1 MAHLTTFRR
10 YDFFFFYT
18 ETATRFIRENKYED
32 ALMKCPAIFPNESER
47 LKALSGYGLDD
58 EQMLKSLDPV
68 VHIASRM
75 FDMPVAAVNM
85 IGNDHVFFAASIGV
99 GEVDM
104 RRDVSFCAHAIT
116 QSDVMV
122 VPDATLDERFHDN
135 PLVTGKTNLRFYA
148 GVPLFSPEGLALGA
162 LCVIDDR
169 PHTDFSLEDRQRLQ
183 ELAKMASDRLELRR
197 IEVSTERTR
206 PPFEEYAGSSS
217 TPVVWFDEH
226 LQIIEWNEA
235 TATSHGYAVQDKHV
249 LQFDRLLPEPDRANF
264 RKLIGRAIEAGSLD
278 RINIPTEVN
287 GLRKDGSEFRFGFS
301 LFGWRDAGHM
311 KFEAILKDLTSQQ
324 REEEE
329 LRQQANIDGLTG
341 LANRGKFYRCVEE
354 VLISPAP
361 ATVLMI
367 DLDGFKD
374 VNDTLGHTL
383 GDAILREVASRLTE
397 LAGSNDV
404 VARIGGDEF
413 AILLVSVF
421 DAHTAMQLADTMITA
436 IAQPINVDGNEVRVA
451 ASCGV
456 ALAPAQA
463 QEALELVGNADLA
476 LFKAKSSGR
485 GRVFMFV
492 PALRM
497 EAMARRLYGLELH
510 RAVDKGEF
518 VLFYQPQIS
527 MSDGSV
533 TGAEALIRWH
543 HPERGIL
550 SPAAF
555 LPALEG
561 GPLAATVGSWI
572 LNEACAQA
580 AYWRRSGASRFRIG
594 VNLFS
599 AQFRVGDLATEVFE
613 TLARHGLPAEA
624 LELEVT
630 ENIVLDNDD
639 IVLGILHRLHEQG
652 VGIAFDDFGT
662 GYASLSLLKSYP
674 LSRIK
679 IDQSFVRGILTS
691 RRDASVIRAII
702 DMARNFDLETIAE
715 GIETEAEYNYLR
727 SEKCDEG
734 QGYLFGKPMSA
745 PQFELMLE
753 IGNSAKA
760 IA

>member
-1 MAHLTTFRR
+1 
-10 YDFFFFYT
+10 
-18 ETATRFIRENKYED
+18 
-32 ALMKCPAIFPNESER
+32 MKCPAKFANESAR
-47 LKALSGYGLDD
+47 LNALADYGLDQ
-58 EQMLKSLDPV
+58 EQMLQSLDPV
-68 VHIASRM
+68 VRIASRM

-85 IGNDHVFFAASIGV
+85 IGSDHVFFAASVGV

-135 PLVTGKTNLRFYA
+135 PLVVGEANLRFYA
-148 GVPLFSPEGLALGA
+148 GVPLLSPDGLALGA

-169 PHTDFSLEDRQRLQ
+169 PHSDFSQEDRQRLL
-183 ELAKMASDRLELRR
+183 ELAKMAADRLELRR
-197 IEVSTERTR
+197 IEVSTERSR
-206 PPFEEYAGSSS
+206 PPFHEYAGSSS
-217 TPVVWFDEH
+217 SAVIWFDEQ
-226 LQIIEWNEA
+226 LQIIEWNNAAAEV
-235 TATSHGYAVQDKHV
+235 SGYKLEDKNA
-249 LQFDRLLPEPDRANF
+249 LQFDLLLPERDRAHF
-264 RKLIGRAIEAGSLD
+264 RALITQAIDAYSLD
-278 RINIPTEVN
+278 QINIPTEVT
-287 GLRKDGSEFRFGFS
+287 GLRKDGSEFRFSFA
-301 LFGWRDAGHM
+301 LFGWRDGGHM
-311 KFEAILKDLTSQQ
+311 KFEAVLKDLSAQQ
-324 REEEE
+324 REEEA

-341 LANRGKFYRCVEE
+341 LANRGKFYRSVEE
-354 VLISPAP
+354 ILISPAP

-383 GDAILREVASRLTE
+383 GDAILCEVANRLSQLVSSE
-397 LAGSNDV
+397 DL

-413 AILLVSVF
+413 AILLANVT
-421 DAHTAMQLADTMITA
+421 DAATAMHVADAVLAA

-456 ALAPAQA
+456 ALAPTQA

-476 LFKAKSSGR
+476 LFKAKSNGR
-485 GRVFMFV
+485 GRVFLFV

-518 VLFYQPQIS
+518 LLFYQPQIN
-527 MSDGSV
+527 MADGTI
-533 TGAEALIRWH
+533 TGAEALIRWL
-543 HPERGIL
+543 HPERGL
-550 SPAAF
+550 LTPAAF

-572 LNEACAQA
+572 LDEACAQA
-580 AYWRRSGASRFRIG
+580 AYWRRSGAPDFRIG
-594 VNLFS
+594 VNLCS
-599 AQFRVGDLATEVFE
+599 AQFRVGDLAAEVME

-639 IVLGILHRLHEQG
+639 IVLEILQRLHQQG

-662 GYASLSLLKSYP
+662 GYASLSLLKTYP

-691 RRDASVIRAII
+691 KRDASVVRAII
-702 DMARNFDLETIAE
+702 DMARNFDLEVIAE
-715 GIETEAEYNYLR
+715 GIETQAEYNYLR
-727 SEKCDEG
+727 REQCDEG
-734 QGYLFGKPMSA
+734 QGYLFGAPMPVS
-745 PQFELMLE
+745 QFELLLG
-753 IGNSAKA
+753 IGSSLKA

>member
-1 MAHLTTFRR
+1 
-10 YDFFFFYT
+10 
-18 ETATRFIRENKYED
+18 
-32 ALMKCPAIFPNESER
+32 MKCPAKFPNESAR
-47 LKALSGYGLDD
+47 LNALADYGLDQ
-58 EQMLKSLDPV
+58 EQMLQSLDPV
-68 VHIASRM
+68 VRIASRM

-85 IGNDHVFFAASIGV
+85 IGSDHVFFAASVGV
-99 GEVDM
+99 GDVDM

-135 PLVTGKTNLRFYA
+135 PLVVGEANLRFYA
-148 GVPLFSPEGLALGA
+148 GVPLLSPDGLALGA

-169 PHTDFSLEDRQRLQ
+169 PHSDFSQEDRQRLL
-183 ELAKMASDRLELRR
+183 ELAKMAADRLELRR
-197 IEVSTERTR
+197 IEVSTERSR
-206 PPFEEYAGSSS
+206 PPFHEYAGSSS
-217 TPVVWFDEH
+217 SAVIWFDEQ
-226 LQIIEWNEA
+226 LQIIEWNNAAAEV
-235 TATSHGYAVQDKHV
+235 SGYKLEDKNA
-249 LQFDRLLPEPDRANF
+249 LQFDLLLPERERAHF
-264 RKLIGRAIEAGSLD
+264 RALITQAIDAYSLD
-278 RINIPTEVN
+278 QINIPTEVT
-287 GLRKDGSEFRFGFS
+287 GLRKDGSEFRFSFA
-301 LFGWRDAGHM
+301 LFGWRDGGHM
-311 KFEAILKDLTSQQ
+311 KFEAVLKDLSAQQ
-324 REEEE
+324 REEEA

-341 LANRGKFYRCVEE
+341 LANRGKFYRSVEE
-354 VLISPAP
+354 ILISPAP

-383 GDAILREVASRLTE
+383 GDAILCEVANRLSQLVSSE
-397 LAGSNDV
+397 DL

-413 AILLVSVF
+413 AILLANVT
-421 DAHTAMQLADTMITA
+421 DAATAMHVADAVLAA

-456 ALAPAQA
+456 ALAPTQA

-476 LFKAKSSGR
+476 LFKAKSNGR
-485 GRVFMFV
+485 GRVFLFV

-518 VLFYQPQIS
+518 LLFYQPQIN
-527 MSDGSV
+527 MADGTI
-533 TGAEALIRWH
+533 TGAEALIRWL
-543 HPERGIL
+543 HPERGL
-550 SPAAF
+550 LTPAAF

-572 LNEACAQA
+572 LDEACAQA
-580 AYWRRSGASRFRIG
+580 AYWRRSGAPEFRIG
-594 VNLFS
+594 VNLCS
-599 AQFRVGDLATEVFE
+599 AQFRVGDLAAEVME

-639 IVLGILHRLHEQG
+639 IVLEILQRLHQQG

-662 GYASLSLLKSYP
+662 GYASLSLLKTYP

-691 RRDASVIRAII
+691 KRDASVVRAII
-702 DMARNFDLETIAE
+702 DMARNFDLEVIAE
-715 GIETEAEYNYLR
+715 GIETQAEYNYLR
-727 SEKCDEG
+727 REQCDEG
-734 QGYLFGKPMSA
+734 QGYLFGAPMPVS
-745 PQFELMLE
+745 QFELLLG
-753 IGNSAKA
+753 IGSSLKA

>member
-1 MAHLTTFRR
+1 
-10 YDFFFFYT
+10 
-18 ETATRFIRENKYED
+18 
-32 ALMKCPAIFPNESER
+32 MKCPAILSTEPER
-47 LKALSGYGLDD
+47 LKALSDYGFDD
-58 EQMLKSLDPV
+58 EQLLQSLDPV

-85 IGNDHVFFAASIGV
+85 IGSDHVFFAASLGV

-104 RRDVSFCAHAIT
+104 SRDVSFCAHAIT

-135 PLVTGKTNLRFYA
+135 PLVTGSTHLRFYA
-148 GVPLFSPEGLALGA
+148 GVPLLSPSGLALGA
-162 LCVIDDR
+162 LCVIDDQ
-169 PHTDFSLEDRQRLQ
+169 PHTDFSQEAQQRLR

-206 PPFEEYAGSSS
+206 PAFEEYAGSSS
-217 TPVVWFDEH
+217 TPVIWFDEH
-226 LQIIEWNEA
+226 LHIIEWNEA
-235 TATSHGYAVQDKHV
+235 AAAAQGYILLDKSSLSV
-249 LQFDRLLPEPDRANF
+249 DLLLPEPERTGF
-264 RKLIGRAIEAGSLD
+264 RQLIAQAVAAGSLNQL
-278 RINIPTEVN
+278 NIPTEIQ
-287 GLRKDGSEFRFGFS
+287 GLHKDGTELRFGFA
-301 LFGWRDAGHM
+301 LFGWHDAGRM
-311 KFEAILKDLTSQQ
+311 KFEAILKDQTHQQ

-354 VLISPAP
+354 VLTLPTPA
-361 ATVLMI
+361 AVLMI

-374 VNDTLGHTL
+374 INDTLGHTL
-383 GDAILREVASRLTE
+383 GDAILREVANRMRQ
-397 LAGSNDV
+397 LASDNDV

-413 AILLVSVF
+413 SIMLTNVT
-421 DAHTAMQLADTMITA
+421 DTHTAMQFADSLIAA
-436 IAQPINVDGNEVRVA
+436 IARPIRVDDHEVRVA

-456 ALAPAQA
+456 AMAPAQA
-463 QEALELVGNADLA
+463 QEALELVSDADLA
-476 LFKAKSSGR
+476 LFKAKSTGR
-485 GRVFMFV
+485 GRVFLFV
-492 PALRM
+492 PSLRM
-497 EAMARRLYGLELH
+497 EAVARRRYGLELH
-510 RAVDKGEF
+510 RAVDQGEF

-527 MSDGSV
+527 MFDGSI

-580 AYWRRSGASRFRIG
+580 AYWRRSGAPRFRIG
-594 VNLFS
+594 VNLCS
-599 AQFRVGDLATEVFE
+599 AQFRVGDLATEVVE
-613 TLARHGLPAEA
+613 TLTRHGLPPEA

-639 IVLGILHRLHEQG
+639 IVLETLQRLHDYG

-691 RRDASVIRAII
+691 KRDTSVIHAII
-702 DMARNFDLETIAE
+702 DMARNFDVETIAE
-715 GIETEAEYNYLR
+715 GIETEAQYAYLR
-727 SEKCDEG
+727 KEKCDEG
-734 QGYLFGKPMSA
+734 QGYLFGKPMTA
-745 PQFELMLE
+745 AQFELLLGVGDAM
-753 IGNSAKA
+753 KA

>member
-1 MAHLTTFRR
+1 
-10 YDFFFFYT
+10 
-18 ETATRFIRENKYED
+18 
-32 ALMKCPAIFPNESER
+32 MKCPAKFPNESAR
-47 LKALSGYGLDD
+47 LNALADYGLDQ
-58 EQMLKSLDPV
+58 EQMLQSLDPV
-68 VHIASRM
+68 VRIASRM

-85 IGNDHVFFAASIGV
+85 IGSDHVFFAASVGV

-135 PLVTGKTNLRFYA
+135 PLVVGEANLRFYA
-148 GVPLFSPEGLALGA
+148 GVPLLSPDGLALGA

-169 PHTDFSLEDRQRLQ
+169 PHSDFSQEDRQRLW
-183 ELAKMASDRLELRR
+183 ELAKMAADRLELRR
-197 IEVSTERTR
+197 IEVSTERSR
-206 PPFEEYAGSSS
+206 PPFHEYAGSSS
-217 TPVVWFDEH
+217 SAVIWFDEQ
-226 LQIIEWNEA
+226 LQIIEWNNAAAEV
-235 TATSHGYAVQDKHV
+235 SGYKLEDKNA
-249 LQFDRLLPEPDRANF
+249 LQFDLLLPERDRAHF
-264 RKLIGRAIEAGSLD
+264 RALITQAIDAYSLD
-278 RINIPTEVN
+278 QINIPTEVT
-287 GLRKDGSEFRFGFS
+287 GLRKDGSEFRFSFA
-301 LFGWRDAGHM
+301 LFGWRDGGHM
-311 KFEAILKDLTSQQ
+311 KFEAVLKDLSAQQ
-324 REEEE
+324 REEEA

-341 LANRGKFYRCVEE
+341 LANRGKFYRSVEE
-354 VLISPAP
+354 ILISPAP

-383 GDAILREVASRLTE
+383 GDAILCEVANRLSQLVSSE
-397 LAGSNDV
+397 DL

-413 AILLVSVF
+413 AILLANVT
-421 DAHTAMQLADTMITA
+421 DAATAMHVADAVLAA

-456 ALAPAQA
+456 ALAPTQA

-476 LFKAKSSGR
+476 LFKAKSNGR
-485 GRVFMFV
+485 GRVFLFV

-518 VLFYQPQIS
+518 LLFYQPQIN
-527 MSDGSV
+527 MADGTI
-533 TGAEALIRWH
+533 TGAEALIRWL
-543 HPERGIL
+543 HPERGL
-550 SPAAF
+550 LTPAAF

-572 LNEACAQA
+572 LDEACAQA
-580 AYWRRSGASRFRIG
+580 AYWRRSGAPEFRIG
-594 VNLFS
+594 VNLCS
-599 AQFRVGDLATEVFE
+599 AQFRVGDLAAEVME

-639 IVLGILHRLHEQG
+639 IVLEILQRLHQQG

-662 GYASLSLLKSYP
+662 GYASLSLLKTYP

-691 RRDASVIRAII
+691 KRDASVVRAII
-702 DMARNFDLETIAE
+702 DMARNFDLEVIAE
-715 GIETEAEYNYLR
+715 GIETQAEYNYLR
-727 SEKCDEG
+727 REQCDEG
-734 QGYLFGKPMSA
+734 QGYLFGAPMPVS
-745 PQFELMLE
+745 QFELLLG
-753 IGNSAKA
+753 IGSSLKA

>member
-1 MAHLTTFRR
+1 
-10 YDFFFFYT
+10 
-18 ETATRFIRENKYED
+18 
-32 ALMKCPAIFPNESER
+32 MKCPAIFPNESAR
-47 LKALSGYGLDD
+47 LNALADYGLDQ
-58 EQMLKSLDPV
+58 EQMLQSLDPV
-68 VHIASRM
+68 VRIASRM

-85 IGNDHVFFAASIGV
+85 IGSDHVFFAASVGV
-99 GEVDM
+99 GDVDM

-135 PLVTGKTNLRFYA
+135 PLVVGEANLRFYA
-148 GVPLFSPEGLALGA
+148 GVPLLSPDGLALGA

-169 PHTDFSLEDRQRLQ
+169 PHSDFSQEDRQRLL
-183 ELAKMASDRLELRR
+183 ELAKMAADRLELRR
-197 IEVSTERTR
+197 IEVSTERSR
-206 PPFEEYAGSSS
+206 PPFHEYAGSSS
-217 TPVVWFDEH
+217 SAVIWFDEQ
-226 LQIIEWNEA
+226 LQIIEWNNAAAEV
-235 TATSHGYAVQDKHV
+235 SGYRLEDKNA
-249 LQFDRLLPEPDRANF
+249 LQFDLLLPERERAHF
-264 RKLIGRAIEAGSLD
+264 RALITQAIDAYSLD
-278 RINIPTEVN
+278 QINIPTEVT
-287 GLRKDGSEFRFGFS
+287 GLRKDGSEFRFSFA
-301 LFGWRDAGHM
+301 LFGWRDGGHM
-311 KFEAILKDLTSQQ
+311 KFEAVLKDLSAQQ
-324 REEEE
+324 REEEA

-341 LANRGKFYRCVEE
+341 LANRGKFYRSVEE
-354 VLISPAP
+354 ILISPAP

-383 GDAILREVASRLTE
+383 GDAILCEVANRLSQLVSSE
-397 LAGSNDV
+397 DL

-413 AILLVSVF
+413 AILLANVT
-421 DAHTAMQLADTMITA
+421 DAATAMHVADAVLAA

-456 ALAPAQA
+456 ALAPTQA

-476 LFKAKSSGR
+476 LFKAKSNGR
-485 GRVFMFV
+485 GRVFLFV

-518 VLFYQPQIS
+518 LLFYQPQIN
-527 MSDGSV
+527 MADGTI
-533 TGAEALIRWH
+533 TGAEALIRWL
-543 HPERGIL
+543 HPERGL
-550 SPAAF
+550 LTPAAF

-572 LNEACAQA
+572 LDEACAQA
-580 AYWRRSGASRFRIG
+580 AYWRRSGAPDFRIG
-594 VNLFS
+594 VNLCS
-599 AQFRVGDLATEVFE
+599 AQFRVGDLAAEVME

-639 IVLGILHRLHEQG
+639 IVLEILQRLHQQG

-662 GYASLSLLKSYP
+662 GYASLSLLKTYP

-691 RRDASVIRAII
+691 KRDASVVRAII
-702 DMARNFDLETIAE
+702 DMARNFDLEVIAE
-715 GIETEAEYNYLR
+715 GIETQAEYNYLR
-727 SEKCDEG
+727 REQCDEG
-734 QGYLFGKPMSA
+734 QGYLFGAPMPVS
-745 PQFELMLE
+745 QFELLLG
-753 IGNSAKA
+753 IGSSLKA

>member
-1 MAHLTTFRR
+1 
-10 YDFFFFYT
+10 
-18 ETATRFIRENKYED
+18 
-32 ALMKCPAIFPNESER
+32 MKCPAKFPNESAR
-47 LKALSGYGLDD
+47 LNALADYGLDQ
-58 EQMLKSLDPV
+58 EQMLQSLDPV
-68 VHIASRM
+68 VRIASRM

-85 IGNDHVFFAASIGV
+85 IGSDHVFFAASVGV
-99 GEVDM
+99 GDVDM

-135 PLVTGKTNLRFYA
+135 PLVVGEANLRFYA
-148 GVPLFSPEGLALGA
+148 GVPLLSPDGLALGA

-169 PHTDFSLEDRQRLQ
+169 PHSDFSQEDRQRLW
-183 ELAKMASDRLELRR
+183 ELAKMAADRLELRR
-197 IEVSTERTR
+197 IEVSTERSR
-206 PPFEEYAGSSS
+206 PPFHEYAGSSS
-217 TPVVWFDEH
+217 SAVIWFDEQ
-226 LQIIEWNEA
+226 LQIIEWNNAAAEV
-235 TATSHGYAVQDKHV
+235 SGYKLEDKNA
-249 LQFDRLLPEPDRANF
+249 LQFDLLLPERDRAHF
-264 RKLIGRAIEAGSLD
+264 RALITQAIDAYSLD
-278 RINIPTEVN
+278 QINIPTEVT
-287 GLRKDGSEFRFGFS
+287 GLRKDGSEFRFSFA
-301 LFGWRDAGHM
+301 LFGWRDGGHM
-311 KFEAILKDLTSQQ
+311 KFEAVLKDLSAQQ
-324 REEEE
+324 REEEA

-341 LANRGKFYRCVEE
+341 LANRGKFYRSVEE
-354 VLISPAP
+354 ILISPAP

-383 GDAILREVASRLTE
+383 GDAILCEVANRLSQLVSSE
-397 LAGSNDV
+397 DL

-413 AILLVSVF
+413 AILLANVT
-421 DAHTAMQLADTMITA
+421 DAATAMHVADAVLAA

-456 ALAPAQA
+456 ALAPTQA

-476 LFKAKSSGR
+476 LFKAKSNGR
-485 GRVFMFV
+485 GRVFLFV

-518 VLFYQPQIS
+518 LLFYQPQIN
-527 MSDGSV
+527 MADGTI
-533 TGAEALIRWH
+533 TGAEALIRWL
-543 HPERGIL
+543 HPERGL
-550 SPAAF
+550 LTPAAF

-572 LNEACAQA
+572 LDEACAQA
-580 AYWRRSGASRFRIG
+580 AYWRRSGAPDFRIG
-594 VNLFS
+594 VNLCS
-599 AQFRVGDLATEVFE
+599 AQFRVGDLAAEVME

-639 IVLGILHRLHEQG
+639 IVLEILQRLHQQG

-662 GYASLSLLKSYP
+662 GYASLSLLKTYP

-691 RRDASVIRAII
+691 KRDASVVRAII
-702 DMARNFDLETIAE
+702 DMARNFDLEVIAE
-715 GIETEAEYNYLR
+715 GIETQAEYNYLR
-727 SEKCDEG
+727 REQCDEG
-734 QGYLFGKPMSA
+734 QGYLFGAPMPVS
-745 PQFELMLE
+745 QFELLLG
-753 IGNSAKA
+753 IGSSLKA

>member
-1 MAHLTTFRR
+1 
-10 YDFFFFYT
+10 
-18 ETATRFIRENKYED
+18 
-32 ALMKCPAIFPNESER
+32 MKCPAKFANESAR
-47 LKALSGYGLDD
+47 LNALADYGLDQ
-58 EQMLKSLDPV
+58 EQMLQSLDPV
-68 VHIASRM
+68 VRIASRM

-85 IGNDHVFFAASIGV
+85 IGSDHVFFAASVGV

-135 PLVTGKTNLRFYA
+135 PLVVGEANLRFYA
-148 GVPLFSPEGLALGA
+148 GVPLLSPDGLALGA

-169 PHTDFSLEDRQRLQ
+169 PHSDFSQEDRQRLW
-183 ELAKMASDRLELRR
+183 ELAKMAADRLELRR
-197 IEVSTERTR
+197 IEVSTERSR
-206 PPFEEYAGSSS
+206 PPFHEYAGSSS
-217 TPVVWFDEH
+217 SAVIWFDEQ
-226 LQIIEWNEA
+226 LQIIEWNNAAAEV
-235 TATSHGYAVQDKHV
+235 SGYRLEDKNA
-249 LQFDRLLPEPDRANF
+249 LQFDLLLPERDRAHF
-264 RKLIGRAIEAGSLD
+264 RALITQAIDAYSLD
-278 RINIPTEVN
+278 QINIPTEVT
-287 GLRKDGSEFRFGFS
+287 GLRKDGSEFRFSFA
-301 LFGWRDAGHM
+301 LFGWRDGGHM
-311 KFEAILKDLTSQQ
+311 KFEAVLKDLSAQQ
-324 REEEE
+324 REEEA

-341 LANRGKFYRCVEE
+341 LANRGKFYRSVEE
-354 VLISPAP
+354 ILISPAP

-383 GDAILREVASRLTE
+383 GDAILCEVANRLSQLVSSE
-397 LAGSNDV
+397 DL

-413 AILLVSVF
+413 AILLANVT
-421 DAHTAMQLADTMITA
+421 DAATAMHVADAVLAA

-456 ALAPAQA
+456 ALAPTQA

-476 LFKAKSSGR
+476 LFKAKSNGR
-485 GRVFMFV
+485 GRVFLFV

-518 VLFYQPQIS
+518 LLFYQPQIN
-527 MSDGSV
+527 MADGTI
-533 TGAEALIRWH
+533 TGAEALIRWL
-543 HPERGIL
+543 HPERGL
-550 SPAAF
+550 LTPAAF

-572 LNEACAQA
+572 LDEACAQA
-580 AYWRRSGASRFRIG
+580 AYWRRSGAPDFRIG
-594 VNLFS
+594 VNLCS
-599 AQFRVGDLATEVFE
+599 AQFRVGDLAAEVME

-639 IVLGILHRLHEQG
+639 IVLEILQRLHQQG

-662 GYASLSLLKSYP
+662 GYASLSLLKTYP

-691 RRDASVIRAII
+691 KRDASVVRAII
-702 DMARNFDLETIAE
+702 DMARNFDLEVIAE
-715 GIETEAEYNYLR
+715 GIETQAEYNYLR
-727 SEKCDEG
+727 REQCDEG
-734 QGYLFGKPMSA
+734 QGYLFGAPMPVS
-745 PQFELMLE
+745 QFELLLG
-753 IGNSAKA
+753 IGSSLKA

>member
-1 MAHLTTFRR
+1 
-10 YDFFFFYT
+10 
-18 ETATRFIRENKYED
+18 
-32 ALMKCPAIFPNESER
+32 MKCPAIFSNESER
-47 LKALSGYGLDD
+47 LQALSSYGLDE

-85 IGNDHVFFAASIGV
+85 IGNDHVFFAASVGV
-99 GEVDM
+99 GKVDM

-116 QSDVMV
+116 QTDVMV

-135 PLVTGKTNLRFYA
+135 PLVTGDTNLRFYA

-169 PHTDFSLEDRQRLQ
+169 PHNDFSQEDRQRLQ
-183 ELAKMASDRLELRR
+183 ELAKMAADRLELRR

-206 PPFEEYAGSSS
+206 PPFEEYAGNSS

-226 LQIIEWNEA
+226 LQIVEWNQA
-235 TATSHGYAVQDKHV
+235 AASAYGYQLRDKKA
-249 LQFDRLLPEPDRANF
+249 LQFDLLLPEPDRANL
-264 RKLIGRAIEAGSLD
+264 RELIGQAIESGSLD
-278 RINIPTEVN
+278 NIDIPLEAT
-287 GLRKDGSEFRFGFS
+287 GLRYDDSEFRFGFS

-341 LANRGKFYRCVEE
+341 LANRRRFYRTVEE
-354 VLISPAP
+354 VLLSPSP

-383 GDAILREVASRLTE
+383 GDAILREVANRLQQ
-397 LAGSNDV
+397 LASNNDL

-413 AILLVSVF
+413 AILLAGVRDSHAAVQRA
-421 DAHTAMQLADTMITA
+421 DAMIHA
-436 IAQPINVDGNEVRVA
+436 IAQPISIDGNEVRVA
-451 ASCGV
+451 ASCGI
-456 ALAPAQA
+456 ALAPTQA

-476 LFKAKSSGR
+476 LFKAKGTGR

-518 VLFYQPQIS
+518 VVFYQPQIS
-527 MSDGSV
+527 MTDGSV

-543 HPERGIL
+543 HPERGML
-550 SPAAF
+550 SPSSF

-561 GPLAATVGSWI
+561 GPLAATVGAWI

-580 AYWRRSGASRFRIG
+580 AYWRRSGAPRFRIG
-594 VNLFS
+594 VNLYG
-599 AQFRVGDLATEVFE
+599 AQFRVGDLATEVME
-613 TLARHGLPAEA
+613 TLTRHGLPAEA

-639 IVLGILHRLHEQG
+639 IVLGILQRLHEQG

-679 IDQSFVRGILTS
+679 IDQSFVRGILAS
-691 RRDASVIRAII
+691 KRDASVIRAII
-702 DMARNFDLETIAE
+702 DMAKSFDLETIAE
-715 GIETEAEYNYLR
+715 GIEGEAEYNYLR
-727 SEKCDEG
+727 NEKCDEG
-734 QGYLFGKPMSA
+734 QGYFFGKPMSA
-745 PQFELMLE
+745 LQFELMLG
-753 IGNSAKA
+753 IGNSARA